1 MNVFE
6 TYFQLGWDHIL
17 DPKGFDHM
25 LFIVTLCAMYS
36 WRKGWRL
43 VLLATAFTV
52 GHSLT
57 LALSALG
64 WVQVPA
70 KLIETVIP
78 ITIFATAIYNLFRAG
93 KQQKPDLALHYFL
106 ALAFGLV
113 HGLGFS
119 NFFRALHP
127 ERSNI
132 VYELFSFNIGIEAG
146 QVLIVLLFVGIYYLL
161 DKLFFIRSRDWTIFW
176 SGLGAGMSLL
186 MTLGWI

>member
-1 MNVFE
+1 MSVFE

-17 DPKGFDHM
+17 DPAGFDHM

-36 WRKGWRL
+36 WRNGWRL
-43 VLLATAFTV
+43 ILLATAFTI

-64 WVQVPA
+64 WVNVSA
-70 KLIETVIP
+70 DLIETIIP
-78 ITIFATAIYNLFRAG
+78 ITILATALYNLFRAG
-93 KQQKPDLALHYFL
+93 GETASALGLHYGLALV
-106 ALAFGLV
+106 FGLV

-127 ERSNI
+127 ESDNV
-132 VYELFSFNIGIEAG
+132 VYELFSFNVGIEAG
-146 QVLIVLLFVGIYYLL
+146 QILIVLLFVALYFVV
-161 DKLFFIRSRDWTIFW
+161 DKIFFVRRRDWTIFW

-186 MTLGWI
+186 MTIGWI

>member
-17 DPKGFDHM
+17 DPAGFDHM

-36 WRKGWRL
+36 WRRGL
-43 VLLATAFTV
+43 QLIILATAFTI

-64 WVQVPA
+64 WVQVSA
-70 KLIETVIP
+70 DLIETIIP
-78 ITIFATAIYNLFRAG
+78 LTILFTALYNVFRAERG
-93 KQQKPDLALHYFL
+93 ADSAVGWHYLLALV
-106 ALAFGLV
+106 FGLI

-127 ERSNI
+127 ESDGI
-132 VYELFSFNIGIEAG
+132 VFELFSFNIGIEAG
-146 QVLIVLLFVGIYYLL
+146 QILIVLLFVALYFIL
-161 DKLFFIRSRDWTIFW
+161 DKVFFIRRRDWTIFW

-186 MTLGWI
+186 MTIGWI

>member
-17 DPKGFDHM
+17 DPAGFDHM

-36 WRKGWRL
+36 WRNGWRL
-43 VLLATAFTV
+43 ILLATAFTI

-64 WVQVPA
+64 WVNVSA
-70 KLIETVIP
+70 DLIETIIP
-78 ITIFATAIYNLFRAG
+78 ITILATAIYNLFQAG
-93 KQQKPDLALHYFL
+93 GETNSTLAWHYTLALG
-106 ALAFGLV
+106 FGLV

-127 ERSNI
+127 ESDGI

-146 QVLIVLLFVGIYYLL
+146 QILIVLLFVALYFVL
-161 DKLFFIRSRDWTIFW
+161 DKVFFIRRRDWTIFW
-176 SGLGAGMSLL
+176 SGLGAGMSFF
-186 MTLGWI
+186 MTIGWI